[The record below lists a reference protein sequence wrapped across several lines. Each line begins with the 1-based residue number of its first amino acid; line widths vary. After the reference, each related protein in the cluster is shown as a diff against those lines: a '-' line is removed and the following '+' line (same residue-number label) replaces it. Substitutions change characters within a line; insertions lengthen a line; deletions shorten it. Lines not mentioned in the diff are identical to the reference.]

1 MDMGGVE
8 GESGK
13 RKDVVIDNSS
23 SIDFCKLDRDLQER
37 REMLS
42 NRRNALRGVPV
53 YLTAQSG
60 RVSDTY
66 KPYFRKKAG
75 RVEESFA
82 AMDLLEKGNDS
93 MEEEANLPTSAN
105 VVSFKDDMNPNRQT
119 FLK

>member
-1 MDMGGVE
+1 MGGVE
-8 GESGK
+8 GGSGK
-13 RKDVVIDNSS
+13 RKDAAIDKSS
-23 SIDFCKLDRDLQER
+23 SIDFYKLNLDLQKR
-37 REMLS
+37 KKMLLI
-42 NRRNALRGVPV
+42 RRNALRGVPV